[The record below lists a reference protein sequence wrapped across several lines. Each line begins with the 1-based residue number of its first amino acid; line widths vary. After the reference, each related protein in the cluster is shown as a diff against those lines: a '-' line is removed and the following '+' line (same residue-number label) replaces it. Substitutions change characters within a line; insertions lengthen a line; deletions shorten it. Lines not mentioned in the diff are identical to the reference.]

1 EDDPYAD
8 LPAGGCRLPHKAK
21 SAALTP
27 KVNHSQAGVG
37 QPSAVPKFLR
47 PKRRAGIPCI
57 DALKKG
63 TVT

>member
-1 EDDPYAD
+1 MPQS
-8 LPAGGCRLPHKAK
+8 AGGCRLPRNEK

-47 PKRRAGIPCI
+47 PKRRAAIRCI
-57 DALKKG
+57 GALKKR